1 MSGTEMTFH
10 SKRLSNFDLLRIHKA
25 QAQGFDLPV
34 TAYLNHVAIVGKS
47 AMGVVFGHVRK
58 GPLGRFDDGHYM
70 RTSDIVCARREG
82 RFWVLDTLNSRYVIA
97 TFQRDIGRQTL
108 RDFLM
113 VSSQG
118 VKEPPHSIQ

>member
-10 SKRLSNFDLLRIHKA
+10 SKRLSDFDLLRIYKA

-70 RTSDIVCARREG
+70 RTSDIICARREG
-82 RFWVLDTLNSRYVIA
+82 RFWVLNTLNSRYVIA

-108 RDFLM
+108 RNFLM
-113 VSSQG
+113 VSSQAIQ
-118 VKEPPHSIQ
+118 EPPSIQ

>member
-10 SKRLSNFDLLRIHKA
+10 SKRLSDFDLLRIHKA

-82 RFWVLDTLNSRYVIA
+82 RFWVLKTVNSRYVIA
-97 TFQRDIGRQTL
+97 TFQRDIGRKTL
-108 RDFLM
+108 RNFLM
-113 VSSQG
+113 VSSQAMQ
-118 VKEPPHSIQ
+118 ESTSIQ

>member
-10 SKRLSNFDLLRIHKA
+10 SKRLSNFDLLRIHMA

-82 RFWVLDTLNSRYVIA
+82 RFWVLTTLNSRYVIA

-108 RDFLM
+108 RGFLM

-118 VKEPPHSIQ
+118 IQEPPHSIQ

>member
-1 MSGTEMTFH
+1 MGGTEMTFH
-10 SKRLSNFDLLRIHKA
+10 SKRLSDFDLLRIHKA

-34 TAYLNHVAIVGKS
+34 TAYLNHAAIIGKS

-70 RTSDIVCARREG
+70 RTSDIICARREG
-82 RFWVLDTLNSRYVIA
+82 RFWVLNTLNSRYVIA

-108 RDFLM
+108 RNFLM
-113 VSSQG
+113 VSSQAIQ
-118 VKEPPHSIQ
+118 EPPSIQ

>member
-25 QAQGFDLPV
+25 QAQGYLPV

-47 AMGVVFGHVRK
+47 AMGVVFGQVRK

-82 RFWVLDTLNSRYVIA
+82 RFWVLNTLNSRYVIV

-108 RDFLM
+108 RNFLM
-113 VSSQG
+113 VSSQEAH
-118 VKEPPHSIQ
+118 EPPHSIQ

>member
-1 MSGTEMTFH
+1 MEGIEVSFH
-10 SKRLSNFDLLRIHKA
+10 SKRLSNFDLLRIHRA
-25 QAQGFDLPV
+25 QAQGFELPV

-58 GPLGRFDDGHYM
+58 GPFGRFDDGHYM

-82 RFWVLDTLNSRYVIA
+82 RFWVLNTLSSRYVIA

-118 VKEPPHSIQ
+118 VHEPPYSIQ

>member
-1 MSGTEMTFH
+1 MSGTGMTFH
-10 SKRLSNFDLLRIHKA
+10 SKRLSDFDLLRIHKA

-34 TAYLNHVAIVGKS
+34 TAYLNYVAIVGKS

-70 RTSDIVCARREG
+70 RTSDIICARREG
-82 RFWVLDTLNSRYVIA
+82 RFWVLNTLNSRYVIA

-108 RDFLM
+108 RNFLM
-113 VSSQG
+113 VSSQAIQ
-118 VKEPPHSIQ
+118 EPPSIQ

>member
-10 SKRLSNFDLLRIHKA
+10 SKRLSDFDLLRIHKA

-34 TAYLNHVAIVGKS
+34 TAYLNHVAIVGKR

-70 RTSDIVCARREG
+70 RTSDIICARREG
-82 RFWVLDTLNSRYVIA
+82 RFWVLNTLNSRYVIA

-108 RDFLM
+108 RKFLM
-113 VSSQG
+113 VSSQAIQ
-118 VKEPPHSIQ
+118 EPPSIQ

>member
-10 SKRLSNFDLLRIHKA
+10 SKRLSDFDLLRTHKA

-82 RFWVLDTLNSRYVIA
+82 RFWVLKTLNSRYVIA
-97 TFQRDIGRQTL
+97 TFHRDIGRQTL
-108 RDFLM
+108 RNFLM
-113 VSSQG
+113 VSSQAIQ
-118 VKEPPHSIQ
+118 EPPSIQ